1 MIFQL
6 KNSMFRFGVF
16 GVRSMS
22 SAVKR
27 TTGIVGLPVAERA
40 QETLVGLY
48 TQTLE
53 ALEAIP
59 PSSQYRVNVE
69 KMTQVRLDAVRAS
82 RSAAELESSVRPPY
96 QPHTHASTCKPN
108 PHPLPLHQHPLSLT
122 SLHNYTHSHTT
133 THTTLHT
140 TPPIQLHTLEYF
152 YCPPSSHSPPPPTL
166 HLLIH

>member
-6 KNSMFRFGVF
+6 QKFNVSFWCFRRAEYVF
-16 GVRSMS
+16 CCEAYDWDCGPPCCGACTGDACGAVHTDPGGPGGHPSLVAVQSQRREDDPGPAGRSQS
-22 SAVKR
+22 LSLCCR
-27 TTGIVGLPVAERA
+27 T
-40 QETLVGLY
+40 
-48 TQTLE
+48 
-53 ALEAIP
+53 
-59 PSSQYRVNVE
+59 RVLC
-69 KMTQVRLDAVRAS
+69 TS
-82 RSAAELESSVRPPY
+82 PY